1 RSALR
6 AVSCRSNGGL
16 TRQLGGADGICE
28 GQSLSRNR
36 QAAIGLEQHSLRCG
50 RELAITLF
58 AWARLE
64 SDGLSR
70 RPRLL
75 RLRGSNPHLP
85 LVARGRS
92 APAERGSAWAVSWGS
107 LPRRSSRRRRL
118 FGAQALCSPA
128 AQGCGGLARPTV
140 KQLLV
145 RDFLHGHARAS
156 FCSSGLAARA
166 ARGFLKGLEKTCGG
180 CNPGPEQDRRKR
192 LPIHRWRALVAA
204 LRAHEPVP
212 AGALHAMFFT
222 IATGSDDAALG
233 GQDVASAA
241 ALRRLPLVRTLSLSE
256 AVAACSARDG
266 YLPATAQAG
275 LLEAYGGLP
284 VAAEALS
291 LADAIRTAELPRPVR
306 ASRRR
311 GRRGSGR

>member
-1 RSALR
+1 M
-6 AVSCRSNGGL
+6 
-16 TRQLGGADGICE
+16 
-28 GQSLSRNR
+28 
-36 QAAIGLEQHSLRCG
+36 
-50 RELAITLF
+50 
-58 AWARLE
+58 
-64 SDGLSR
+64 R
-70 RPRLL
+70 RPCAAN
-75 RLRGSNPHLP
+75 GET
-85 LVARGRS
+85 AAG
-92 APAERGSAWAVSWGS
+92 EGFFTW
-107 LPRRSSRRRRL
+107 PRPSKL
-118 FGAQALCSPA
+118 
-128 AQGCGGLARPTV
+128 
-140 KQLLV
+140 LLV
-145 RDFLHGHARAS
+145 RLGGTRGTRVFEGPGENVRRLQPGARAGPVPATHAPWAS
-156 FCSSGLAARA
+156 RGRRA
-166 ARGFLKGLEKTCGG
+166 C
-180 CNPGPEQDRRKR
+180 CRRKR
-192 LPIHRWRALVAA
+192 LPVHRWRALVAA

-311 GRRGSGR
+311 GRRGSGRAGRHPSADSGAHAVNFGALWPRGLWRGQAR